1 MRANPI
7 QPIQQTQDGA
17 AVQIPGLQ
25 TPDPD
30 PAQEPL
36 QPAPEP
42 HAAHPEKPLAQRLR
56 ESSDAMLRWLDAI
69 EAKEDAVGQRTQ
81 HQGPVVHLGE
91 LHCIQKTGKRYAVH
105 RLADL
110 DVIPALEDPSTSIRY
125 SDGRAKVYSNKGQGT
140 ER

>member
-1 MRANPI
+1 M
-7 QPIQQTQDGA
+7 
-17 AVQIPGLQ
+17 
-25 TPDPD
+25 
-30 PAQEPL
+30 
-36 QPAPEP
+36 P
-42 HAAHPEKPLAQRLR
+42 HAAHAEKPLAQRLR

-91 LHCIQKTGKRYAVH
+91 LHCIQKTGKCYAVH

-110 DVIPALEDPSTSIRY
+110 DVIPALDDPSTSIRY
-125 SDGRAKVYSNKGQGT
+125 SDGRAKVYNKKGQGT

>member
-1 MRANPI
+1 
-7 QPIQQTQDGA
+7 
-17 AVQIPGLQ
+17 
-25 TPDPD
+25 
-30 PAQEPL
+30 
-36 QPAPEP
+36 
-42 HAAHPEKPLAQRLR
+42 
-56 ESSDAMLRWLDAI
+56 MLRWLDAI